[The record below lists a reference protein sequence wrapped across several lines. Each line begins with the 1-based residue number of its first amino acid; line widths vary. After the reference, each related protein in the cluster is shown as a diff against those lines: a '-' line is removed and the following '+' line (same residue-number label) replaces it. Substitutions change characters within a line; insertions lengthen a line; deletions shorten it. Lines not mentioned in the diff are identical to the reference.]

1 MPTGVML
8 VHRNAGMRLVMA
20 TKLPVINDKRELFS
34 SQLFKIEALDLTFS
48 NGNTRTYERIAPQS
62 DEHTAVLI
70 VPMLDNDTIL
80 LIKEYSSG
88 VEDYTLGFP
97 KGAIDQGEDL
107 YQAADRELMEE
118 AGFSAKHYSYLKDVY
133 LSPNYMRQ
141 HISLVIAEDLTVKTA
156 EGDEPENLEV
166 VPWKLADI
174 DALITH
180 PQFIECRSFAALLFV
195 WKKWLGK

>member
-1 MPTGVML
+1 MPIGVML
-8 VHRNAGMRLVMA
+8 ARLNVGRRSVMA
-20 TKLPVINDKRELFS
+20 TKPVINNKKELFAS
-34 SQLFKIEALDLTFS
+34 RLFKVEALDLTFS
-48 NGNTRTYERIAPQS
+48 NGNTRTYERIAPKS
-62 DEHTAVLI
+62 DGHTAVLI
-70 VPMLDNDTIL
+70 VPMLDDDTVL

-88 VEDYTLGFP
+88 IEDYTLGFP

-118 AGFSAKHYSYLKDVY
+118 AGFSAKHYTYLKDVY
-133 LSPNYMRQ
+133 LSPNYMKQ
-141 HISLVIAEDLTVKTA
+141 HISLVVAEDLSVKTA
-156 EGDEPENLEV
+156 QGDEPEDLEV
-166 VPWKLADI
+166 VPWKLSDI

>member
-1 MPTGVML
+1 MS
-8 VHRNAGMRLVMA
+8 VHLNVGRRSVMA
-20 TKLPVINDKRELFS
+20 IKLPIIHNKKELFAS
-34 SQLFKIEALDLTFS
+34 DLFKIEALELTFS
-48 NGNTRTYERIAPQS
+48 NGNTRTYERIAPKS

-70 VPMLDNDTIL
+70 VPMFDNDTVL

-118 AGFSAKHYSYLKDVY
+118 AGFTAKHYTYLKDVY
-133 LSPNYMRQ
+133 LSPNYMKQ
-141 HISLVIAEDLTVKTA
+141 HISLVVAEGLSAKA
-156 EGDEPENLEV
+156 AQGDEPEDLEV
-166 VPWKLADI
+166 VPWKLSDI

-195 WKKWLGK
+195 WKKWLEK

>member
-1 MPTGVML
+1 
-8 VHRNAGMRLVMA
+8 MA
-20 TKLPVINDKRELFS
+20 IKFPIINHKKELCS
-34 SQLFKIEALDLTFS
+34 SRLFKIEALDLTFS
-48 NGNTRTYERIAPQS
+48 NGNTRTYERIAPKS
-62 DEHTAVLI
+62 DEHKAVLI
-70 VPMLDNDTIL
+70 VPMLDNDTVL

-88 VEDYTLGFP
+88 VEGYTLGFP

-118 AGFSAKHYSYLKDVY
+118 AGFTAKHYSYLKDVY
-133 LSPNYMRQ
+133 LSPNYMKQ
-141 HISLVIAEDLTVKTA
+141 HISLVVAEGLSIKTA
-156 EGDEPENLEV
+156 KGDEPEDLEV
-166 VPWKLADI
+166 VPWRLAEI

>member
-133 LSPNYMRQ
+133 LSPNYMKQ